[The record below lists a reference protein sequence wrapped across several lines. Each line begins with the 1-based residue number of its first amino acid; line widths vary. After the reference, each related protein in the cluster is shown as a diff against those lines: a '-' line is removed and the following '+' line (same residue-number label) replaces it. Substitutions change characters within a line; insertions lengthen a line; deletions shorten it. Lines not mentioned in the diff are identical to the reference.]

1 MPLYLLEL
9 LWLFLGVAIVADIF
23 MAAIEQITSQEKK
36 VTLMVRGEWTSYY
49 VRVWN
54 PTVAN
59 LSLMALGSSAPEIM
73 LSVIELFSNGMHTG
87 ELGPSTIVGSAAFNM
102 LIILAI
108 CILAIPDGET
118 RSIKEL
124 GVYACTAV
132 SSVLA
137 YVWLIVILQWS
148 SPDLIEP
155 WEGIATFIAFFVL
168 LTVAFLL
175 DIGWFSKAAA
185 KRRAHRTESLATGH
199 MVSASMATDEAKLAA
214 SSPPSS
220 ATSRRMPANASAE
233 RISQMVSTKLQ
244 RLQPRSRAFYR
255 VQATR
260 NMTGGRRVSTIY
272 EGVDHAPFP
281 RSSRAHHGDEHHDAH
296 HAHHYHGHI
305 DAAGGTAKRRS
316 GSVTDD
322 ERAPNLEVRQSR
334 VPGSLSSTRSSSR
347 RASSRGRC
355 PTERTG
361 ARRSPTPPTSR
372 ARRRPARRRARPP
385 RRRRS

>member
-1 MPLYLLEL
+1 MHTRIAHVGVAAHASGGASSSWWSPTTTAPATSASATASPSSSTELLASVKICDPGGRGLLLPLLAAENELPYGPRVPLYLLEL

-155 WEGIATFIAFFVL
+155 WEPCPGY
-168 LTVAFLL
+168 
-175 DIGWFSKAAA
+175 
-185 KRRAHRTESLATGH
+185 RA
-199 MVSASMATDEAKLAA
+199 
-214 SSPPSS
+214 
-220 ATSRRMPANASAE
+220 
-233 RISQMVSTKLQ
+233 
-244 RLQPRSRAFYR
+244 
-255 VQATR
+255 
-260 NMTGGRRVSTIY
+260 
-272 EGVDHAPFP
+272 
-281 RSSRAHHGDEHHDAH
+281 
-296 HAHHYHGHI
+296 
-305 DAAGGTAKRRS
+305 
-316 GSVTDD
+316 
-322 ERAPNLEVRQSR
+322 
-334 VPGSLSSTRSSSR
+334 
-347 RASSRGRC
+347 
-355 PTERTG
+355 
-361 ARRSPTPPTSR
+361 
-372 ARRRPARRRARPP
+372 
-385 RRRRS
+385 

>member
-1 MPLYLLEL
+1 
-9 LWLFLGVAIVADIF
+9 
-23 MAAIEQITSQEKK
+23 
-36 VTLMVRGEWTSYY
+36 MVRGEWTSYY

-155 WEGIATFIAFFVL
+155 WEGVVTFIAFFVL

-185 KRRAHRTESLATGH
+185 KRRPSGRRGTPTRPRSTHR
-199 MVSASMATDEAKLAA
+199 AA
-214 SSPPSS
+214 SSSPPATS
-220 ATSRRMPANASAE
+220 ATR
-233 RISQMVSTKLQ
+233 
-244 RLQPRSRAFYR
+244 
-255 VQATR
+255 
-260 NMTGGRRVSTIY
+260 
-272 EGVDHAPFP
+272 
-281 RSSRAHHGDEHHDAH
+281 
-296 HAHHYHGHI
+296 
-305 DAAGGTAKRRS
+305 
-316 GSVTDD
+316 
-322 ERAPNLEVRQSR
+322 
-334 VPGSLSSTRSSSR
+334 
-347 RASSRGRC
+347 
-355 PTERTG
+355 
-361 ARRSPTPPTSR
+361 
-372 ARRRPARRRARPP
+372 
-385 RRRRS
+385 

>member
-155 WEGIATFIAFFVL
+155 WEGVVTFIAFFVL

-199 MVSASMATDEAKLAA
+199 MVSASMATDEAG
-214 SSPPSS
+214 
-220 ATSRRMPANASAE
+220 
-233 RISQMVSTKLQ
+233 
-244 RLQPRSRAFYR
+244 
-255 VQATR
+255 QA
-260 NMTGGRRVSTIY
+260 
-272 EGVDHAPFP
+272 
-281 RSSRAHHGDEHHDAH
+281 
-296 HAHHYHGHI
+296 
-305 DAAGGTAKRRS
+305 
-316 GSVTDD
+316 
-322 ERAPNLEVRQSR
+322 
-334 VPGSLSSTRSSSR
+334 
-347 RASSRGRC
+347 
-355 PTERTG
+355 
-361 ARRSPTPPTSR
+361 
-372 ARRRPARRRARPP
+372 
-385 RRRRS
+385 